1 MVNKASSSKLPALVE
16 VDTSVGQKLVEER
29 RLRDREAW
37 RARVERQRERQL
49 LAREIKRQKEEKGK
63 RSSQELGDLKVRR
76 GI

>member
-1 MVNKASSSKLPALVE
+1 MVNKASSSKLPALVD
-16 VDTSVGQKLVEER
+16 VDTSVGHKLDEER

-63 RSSQELGDLKVRR
+63 RLSHELGDLIR
-76 GI
+76 IF